1 MRKVGITGGIGS
13 GKSTLCA
20 LLAER
25 GVAIY
30 DCDAAAKHLMNDE
43 PLRGA
48 IIARFGVESYTDEG
62 LNRAFLAQQIFG
74 NPEAMAAMNSLVHPA
89 VIADFERW
97 ADEQEGD
104 YVVVESAILFEA
116 GFADHLDAIVAVLA
130 PERLRLER
138 AMRRDGANEEAI
150 RSRMAA
156 QLSDDELSS
165 RADIVVVNILEDEL
179 ASSAEDLDRRLKY
192 WATNA

>member
-30 DCDAAAKHLMNDE
+30 DCDAAAKRLMNDE

-48 IIARFGVESYTDEG
+48 IIARFGAESYTDEG
-62 LNRAFLAQQIFG
+62 LNRAYLAQQIFG
-74 NPEAMAAMNSLVHPA
+74 DPEAMAAMNGLVHPA

-116 GFADHLDAIVAVLA
+116 GFGDHLDAVVAVLA

-150 RSRMAA
+150 RSRMAT